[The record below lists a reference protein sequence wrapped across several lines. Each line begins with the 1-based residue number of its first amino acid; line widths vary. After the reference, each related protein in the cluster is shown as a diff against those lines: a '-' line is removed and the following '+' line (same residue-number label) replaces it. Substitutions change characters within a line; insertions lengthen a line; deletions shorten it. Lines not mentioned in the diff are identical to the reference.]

1 MWMLRVQTKA
11 FLIIAGVTDGV
22 SLASCCVLLQ
32 EEILHYLEKTCEWI
46 HDSSLS
52 ASCKEVVDSYL
63 PVILD
68 MIKGEMVGDR
78 GRRGS
83 VFAFHGFGF
92 LLQLYFIGLLGTG

>member
-1 MWMLRVQTKA
+1 M
-11 FLIIAGVTDGV
+11 
-22 SLASCCVLLQ
+22 Q

-68 MIKGEMVGDR
+68 MIKGEMVGDWV
-78 GRRGS
+78 GPFKALLGPRRAS
-83 VFAFHGFGF
+83 VFVFPALGFSCSSSS
-92 LLQLYFIGLLGTG
+92 